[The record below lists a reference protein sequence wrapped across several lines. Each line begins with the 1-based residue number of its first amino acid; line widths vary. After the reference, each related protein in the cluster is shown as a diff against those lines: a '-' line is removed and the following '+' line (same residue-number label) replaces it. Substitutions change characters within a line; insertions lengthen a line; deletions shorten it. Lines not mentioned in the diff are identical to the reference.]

1 MVVRAETVHFY
12 VVALIM
18 PPQREQLR
26 CAIVFLIAI
35 LGMVRPWRS
44 VVLRH
49 RATEVPGRDWEHP
62 HYSVKSTNLLGTPPV
77 QLGLVRPRA
86 PGPLLRWCWAAY
98 CLNGRGTAAFRF
110 ATLGLVGPALR
121 FANEGRAALC
131 QS

>member
-44 VVLRH
+44 VD
-49 RATEVPGRDWEHP
+49 ASGGRSAGP
-62 HYSVKSTNLLGTPPV
+62 RLGTP
-77 QLGLVRPRA
+77 LSLTG
-86 PGPLLRWCWAAY
+86 
-98 CLNGRGTAAFRF
+98 
-110 ATLGLVGPALR
+110 
-121 FANEGRAALC
+121 
-131 QS
+131 